1 MHSLTRGLVVG
12 LGVFWAGLPPCVAII
27 DRDANQLSD
36 VWQMRFASGGAAAA
50 SDADGDGFT
59 NLQESILGTDPF
71 DRGSRIETGFG
82 VHSASSVVTTWP
94 SVAGKLY
101 QLETSSDLVNW
112 TLASEHSGTGTGL
125 SVVSDLAGSPR
136 LFTRVRVL
144 DVDSDGD
151 LLTDW
156 EERVAGFDP
165 ARMFSEGLGNSST
178 NLSSRMTDYERM
190 RDLLAGTA
198 AHVVTVV
205 ATDAT
210 MAENW
215 PDPGMIVIRRTGR
228 LSPVTVN
235 FSVSGTA
242 TSGFDYTGPVMLSA
256 TIPLGADEIAIPFT
270 PLADAETEGDE
281 TIVVTLLG
289 GGAIY
294 TVGARGTASL
304 VIQDSS
310 DGKPS
315 EKSAA
320 RFLQQATFG
329 PALAEMARVR
339 ALGFDAWLD
348 EQLGRA
354 PNLHLPLVRQWQA
367 ELPISGTDRAVDSR
381 VGSEHRIEAFWRQT
395 MRTDAESDPLRQRV
409 AFALSQIF
417 VISDRNSSVANDH
430 RGPADYYDTLLRG
443 AFGSYRAL
451 IEAVSR
457 HPNMG
462 QFLSSLKN
470 RKANPAINRFP
481 DENYAREVMQLF
493 SIGLWLLD
501 RDGTQLL
508 SDGTRLGP
516 DGETIPAG
524 QPIPTYGQDQVEA
537 LARVFT
543 GLSIGSRFAN
553 ADLEPTDGNIIP
565 TTVFYDS
572 RSVYFRPMR
581 FFDGEHDLA
590 AKTLVFPGHVTL
602 GLPARTGTTST
613 SQTAGNA
620 DLTATLD
627 WLAAHPNI
635 APFICRQL
643 IQRLVTSNPSPGYIR
658 DVVDVFENSTHPLPG
673 GARGMLGPV
682 IKKIL
687 THDEARS
694 YAQTLEP
701 EHGLVREPYTRFVA
715 FARALGA
722 APEDPVSSGGRYRGF
737 GNIDAE
743 FLQRPLSAPSVFNF
757 YSPEYRPL
765 GPLATQALVAPEV
778 QILNGVS
785 AITGPDRFSSAL
797 QVTSAGSTS
806 GTGTTAATRTRLNSS
821 ATLTDTAGQP
831 TWNTRIDETPWVA
844 LVKADP
850 HALVTELDL
859 RLCAG
864 RMSAA
869 TYRAVTRAVLRLEDP
884 AATTNTLHSENR
896 ARLRFRVAAHLAA
909 ICPESAV
916 LR

>member
-1 MHSLTRGLVVG
+1 MKSRTRCLI
-12 LGVFWAGLPPCVAII
+12 LGFGFFCAGLPLGHAII
-27 DRDANQLSD
+27 DRDSNQLSD
-36 VWQMRFASGGAAAA
+36 VWQLKFASGDATAA

-71 DRGSRIETGFG
+71 DRTSRIETFT
-82 VHSASSVVTTWP
+82 SSLSSSLLRTAWP

-101 QLETSSDLVNW
+101 RLETSSDLVNW
-112 TLASEHSGTGTGL
+112 TVASELSGTGAGL
-125 SVVSDLAGSPR
+125 SSVSDLAGGSR
-136 LFTRVRVL
+136 IFTRVRVL

-156 EERVAGFDP
+156 EERAAGFDP

-178 NLSSRMTDYERM
+178 NLSSRVTDFERL

-198 AHVVTVV
+198 AHVITVV
-205 ATDAT
+205 AADAT

-228 LSPVTVN
+228 LAPVTVN
-235 FSVSGTA
+235 FSITGTA
-242 TSGFDYTGPVMLSA
+242 TSGTDYTGPVLLSA

-270 PLADAETEGDE
+270 PLADATPEADE
-281 TIVVTLLG
+281 TIVVTLLS
-289 GGAIY
+289 GGALY
-294 TVGARGTASL
+294 TIGAQSTATL

-315 EKSAA
+315 AKAAA

-329 PALAEMARVR
+329 PAPAELERVR
-339 ALGFDAWLD
+339 QLGFEAWLD

-354 PNLHLPLVRQWQA
+354 ANLHLPLVRQWQA

-409 AFALSQIF
+409 GFALSQIF
-417 VISDRNSSVANDH
+417 VISDRNSSVADDQ
-430 RGPADYYDTLLRG
+430 RGPTDYYDTLLRG
-443 AFGSYRAL
+443 AFGSYRSL
-451 IEAVSR
+451 IEAVTR

-462 QFLSSLKN
+462 QYLSSLRN
-470 RKANPAINRFP
+470 RKANPSINRFP
-481 DENYAREVMQLF
+481 DENYAREIMQLF

-501 RDGTQLL
+501 KDGTQLL

-516 DGETIPAG
+516 EGEIIPAG
-524 QPIPTYGQDQVEA
+524 QPIPTYGQGQVET

-553 ADLEPTDGNIIP
+553 PDLEPTDQNIIP
-565 TTVFYDS
+565 TTVFSDS

-590 AKTLVFPGHVTL
+590 AKTLIFPGHVTL
-602 GLPARTGTTST
+602 NLPARTGTTST

-620 DLTATLD
+620 DLTAALD

-658 DVVDVFENSTHPLPG
+658 DVVDVFENSTHPVPG
-673 GARGMLGPV
+673 GARGLLGPV

-694 YAQTLEP
+694 YEQTLEP
-701 EHGLVREPYTRFVA
+701 QHGLVREPYTRFVA

-722 APEDPVSSGGRYRGF
+722 APEDLVASGGRYRGF

-765 GPLATQALVAPEV
+765 GPLASQALVAPEV

-785 AITGPDRFSSAL
+785 SITGPDRYSSAL
-797 QVTSAGSTS
+797 QVTSVGSTS

-821 ATLTDTAGQP
+821 TTLTDTAGQP
-831 TWNTRIDETPWVA
+831 TWNTRIDETPWIA

-850 HALVTELDL
+850 IALVAELDL

-869 TYRAVTRAVLRLEDP
+869 TYRAITRAVLRLEDP
-884 AATTNTLHSENR
+884 AATTNPLHSDNR